1 MRRGAARVII
11 PAVWWDG
18 AYFFSVSTPL
28 STNRA
33 SA

>member
-11 PAVWWDG
+11 PPAAWDG
-18 AYFFSVSTPL
+18 AYFFSASTPL

>member
-11 PAVWWDG
+11 PPPEWDG
-18 AYFFSVSTPL
+18 GYFFSTSTPL